1 MKTQVISF
9 KTIFSALALALFIT
23 GCGTSGPK
31 ESVILKKRTGSVSD
45 IGQKELAGDL
55 ADRLKRASFY
65 TQNNTLL
72 SNLKN
77 DSVKEKCEFD
87 AQKEYKDWGK
97 MLRIGYSCVNKN
109 DWKTVD
115 IIGRTFNTRHIDA
128 PWGAYFLSLVSE
140 KAGDMPRAIWMI
152 GLADRKAPDNAII
165 EFQKARLLW
174 LQNQKDAAFQSAKKA
189 LELDPKLSEAAL
201 LMAQVYFSDYEFEN
215 AQIYY
220 RKVID
225 ANDKTFVAVL
235 GMAESFSQLE
245 KYKESIP
252 FYIRAI
258 KIKKNRIDLAY
269 VLADIYETKVKDFK
283 RALDWY
289 EKISGVFPKEV
300 ISKERTEVMNKI
312 AMLTAKLEEQ
322 KNAGKT
328 EQATNAKGQRNPA
341 TSTSSASGS
350 QTAPSPNVEGSSEDE
365 AQLDMNQ
372 NSDETQQG
380 GQ

>member
-1 MKTQVISF
+1 MKAQTNT
-9 KTIFSALALALFIT
+9 TIKILLSSSLFLFMI

-31 ESVILKKRTGSVSD
+31 ESSITKKRTGSVSD

-55 ADRLKRASFY
+55 AERLKRSRYY

-72 SNLKN
+72 SSLNKS
-77 DSVKEKCEFD
+77 SVKERCEFNAEKD
-87 AQKEYKDWGK
+87 YKDWGK
-97 MLRIGYSCVNKN
+97 MLRVGFACVNKN

-115 IIGRTFNTRHIDA
+115 LIGRTFNTRHIDA
-128 PWGAYFLSLVSE
+128 PWGAYFLSLVAE
-140 KAGDMPRAIWMI
+140 KAGDMPGAIWMI
-152 GLADRKAPDNAII
+152 GLADRKSPDNAVI

-189 LELDPKLSEAAL
+189 LQLDPKLTEAAL

-215 AQIYY
+215 AQTYY

-225 ANDKTFVAVL
+225 ADDKMFTAVL
-235 GMAESFSQLE
+235 GMAESFAQLD

-269 VLADIYETKVKDFK
+269 VLADIYETKVKDYR

-300 ISKERTEVMNKI
+300 ISKEKTEVLNKI
-312 AMLTAKLEEQ
+312 ALLNTKIEEQ
-322 KNAGKT
+322 KNAGKSQ
-328 EQATNAKGQRNPA
+328 QAKKPENKRTPASVPAPA
-341 TSTSSASGS
+341 TEEK
-350 QTAPSPNVEGSSEDE
+350 NSEDE
-365 AQLDMNQ
+365 AQLDMNADT
-372 NSDETQQG
+372 DETQQG

>member
-1 MKTQVISF
+1 MKAQINTTYKLLLSVS
-9 KTIFSALALALFIT
+9 LVLFMV

-31 ESVILKKRTGSVSD
+31 ESSITKKRTGSVSD

-55 ADRLKRASFY
+55 EERLKRSRYY

-72 SNLKN
+72 SSLNKS
-77 DSVKEKCEFD
+77 SVKEKCEFN
-87 AQKEYKDWGK
+87 AQKDYKDWGK
-97 MLRIGYSCVNKN
+97 MLRVGFACVNKN

-115 IIGRTFNTRHIDA
+115 LIGRTFNTRHIDA

-140 KAGDMPRAIWMI
+140 KAGDMPGALWMI
-152 GLADRKAPDNAII
+152 GLADRKSPDNAVI

-174 LQNQKDAAFQSAKKA
+174 LQGQKDAAFQSAKKA
-189 LELDPKLSEAAL
+189 LKQDPKLTEAAM

-215 AQIYY
+215 AQTYY

-225 ANDKTFVAVL
+225 ADDKMFTAVL
-235 GMAESFSQLE
+235 GMAESFAQLD

-269 VLADIYETKVKDFK
+269 VLADIYETKVKDYR

-289 EKISGVFPKEV
+289 EKISGVFPKEI
-300 ISKERTEVMNKI
+300 ISKEKTEVLNKI
-312 AMLTAKLEEQ
+312 ALLTTKIEEQ
-322 KNAGKT
+322 KNAGKSQ
-328 EQATNAKGQRNPA
+328 QAKKSDSKRTPASAAAEKNP
-341 TSTSSASGS
+341 
-350 QTAPSPNVEGSSEDE
+350 DDD
-365 AQLDMNQ
+365 AQLDMNAD
-372 NSDETQQG
+372 SDEAQQG